1 MKINDI
7 IIKNTQLD
15 EAEFNPNRRGFLKKA
30 GAVAASAAMSK
41 GLAGSAMKAVAP
53 AAENLLSYSS
63 PELSK
68 ILELLRSE
76 IPSEEIKDI
85 AMKCAR
91 GEDTSDFNWGDEG
104 YNLGPIGSN
113 RQMSEDAAKA
123 LLRMI
128 DKSEKNKNYDW
139 VDDIVQEVEPKY
151 HEAWQDDLLK
161 HERGELKPDDEWYE
175 LLDTAEMDIYPEDDY
190 EPSVANTAQSASAPM
205 RASSLASAVSQ
216 SGKKT
221 AQNTVINQ
229 PAKDMGKIEPTTA
242 PMALAAPTMK
252 TGMQIPKQKSNA
264 YAYQKDKEDDKELE
278 RLREMIRQV

>member
-30 GAVAASAAMSK
+30 GAVAASAAMPK

-128 DKSEKNKNYDW
+128 DKAEKNKNYDW

-161 HERGELKPDDEWYE
+161 HENGELKPDDEWYE

-216 SGKKT
+216 AGKKT

-229 PAKDMGKIEPTTA
+229 PTKDMGKIEPTTE

>member
-30 GAVAASAAMSK
+30 GAVAASAAMPK

-128 DKSEKNKNYDW
+128 DKAEKNKNYDW

-161 HERGELKPDDEWYE
+161 HENGELKPDDEWYE
-175 LLDTAEMDIYPEDDY
+175 LLDTAEMDIYPPDEDSS
-190 EPSVANTAQSASAPM
+190 SVAQSASVPM
-205 RASSLASAVSQ
+205 RASSLASAV
-216 SGKKT
+216 GKTVQKPS
-221 AQNTVINQ
+221 QNTVINQ

-242 PMALAAPTMK
+242 PMALPAPTMK

>member
-30 GAVAASAAMSK
+30 GAVAASAAMPK

-216 SGKKT
+216 AGKKT